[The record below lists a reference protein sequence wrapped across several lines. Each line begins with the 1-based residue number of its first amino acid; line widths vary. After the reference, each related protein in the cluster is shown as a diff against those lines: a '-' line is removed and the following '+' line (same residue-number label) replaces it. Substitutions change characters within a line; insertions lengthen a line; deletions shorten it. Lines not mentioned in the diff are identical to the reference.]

1 MKKLNL
7 AIIGQGR
14 SGKDIHGL
22 FYRSEDNRFF
32 NVKYVVDADA
42 RRREIAQNIYPG
54 CITFADYTALYNCR
68 DIDLV
73 VNASYSD
80 MHYAITKALLSHG
93 FHVMTEKPLAGTYY
107 ECQDLMRTAKK
118 NGVILAPFMQSFYT
132 PHYRT
137 AVEAIQSGV
146 LGSIKQI
153 DITYSGFARRWD
165 WQTLQKR
172 LAGNLYNTGPHPI
185 GLALGFLD
193 FDPQTRVIYSRLDR
207 TMNSGDA
214 DDYAKLLLTAPGK
227 PLIDVEVNSND
238 AYPVRNIKV
247 LGSKGTLHASLGR
260 MDMTY
265 IADGENEPRPVVETF
280 LQNENGDPI
289 YCGENLIKHQE
300 GADFDAMHGFTT
312 SVAMLYENVY
322 YAITEGRDLDVTPE
336 MAAQVILVIE
346 RCHAENPMPVLY

>member
-73 VNASYSD
+73 VNASYSEL
-80 MHYAITKALLSHG
+80 HYSITKNLLSQG
-93 FHVMTEKPLAGTYY
+93 FHVLTEKPLAGTYY
-107 ECQDLMRTAKK
+107 ECQDLIRTAKA
-118 NGVILAPFMQSFYT
+118 NGVILAPFMQSFYA
-132 PHYRT
+132 PYYRKAL
-137 AVEAIQSGV
+137 AVIKSGV
-146 LGSIKQI
+146 LGNIKQI
-153 DITYSGFARRWD
+153 DFTYSGFSRRWD

-172 LAGNLYNTGPHPI
+172 LAGNIYNTGPHPI
-185 GLALGFLD
+185 GLALSFLD
-193 FDPQTRVIYSRLDR
+193 FDPQTKVVFSRLDKAM
-207 TMNSGDA
+207 TSGDA
-214 DDYAKLLLTAPGK
+214 DDYAKILLSAPGK
-227 PLIDVEVNSND
+227 PLIDIEINSND
-238 AYPVRNIKV
+238 AYPVRNIKI
-247 LGSKGTLHASLGR
+247 LGSKGTLHSTLGR

-265 IADGENEPRPVVETF
+265 LTDGENEPRPVIETF
-280 LQNENGDPI
+280 LQNEKGDPI
-289 YCGENLIKHQE
+289 YCSENLIKHE
-300 GADFDAMHGFTT
+300 DGEDFDAGYVFTKA
-312 SVAMLYENVY
+312 VAQVYENLY
-322 YAITEGRDLDVTPE
+322 NAITMGAQLEVTPE
-336 MAAQVILVIE
+336 MAAQVVSIIE